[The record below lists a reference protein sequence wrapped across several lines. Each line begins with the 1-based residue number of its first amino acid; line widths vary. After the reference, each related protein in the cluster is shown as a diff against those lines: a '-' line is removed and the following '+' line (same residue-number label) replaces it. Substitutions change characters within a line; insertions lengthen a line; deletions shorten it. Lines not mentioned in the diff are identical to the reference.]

1 MARSL
6 GWQGRARSVT
16 ALGGE
21 VSWSSFKSSQVKS
34 CQVKRQVKFW
44 RFRNTDTH
52 SQSYIYDTWGGSL
65 TNLIKPGRVQARGPQ
80 LRGVFLLEVPRT
92 ELSAYSVRWIVQWAR
107 FGGVGGA
114 GAGAGNAAVG
124 VCRGT

>member
-1 MARSL
+1 MVL
-6 GWQGRARSVT
+6 IQV
-16 ALGGE
+16 
-21 VSWSSFKSSQVKS
+21 KSSQVMS
-34 CQVKRQVKFW
+34 NQTSSQVLPLFW

-92 ELSAYSVRWIVQWAR
+92 ELSAYSVRWIVQCA
-107 FGGVGGA
+107 GGVG